1 MLSPPPVDGGSI
13 TKERGER
20 MSTEAED
27 KKLTKRQEE
36 VLGYLRQHCRTFGPT
51 VREIAA
57 ALEITSPNGVVCHL
71 RALER
76 KGRIRRTPGIS
87 RGIEVLP

>member
-1 MLSPPPVDGGSI
+1 
-13 TKERGER
+13 
-20 MSTEAED
+20 MSMDAEQ
-27 KKLTKRQEE
+27 KILTKRQQE
-36 VLGYLRQHCRTFGPT
+36 VLGYLQEHCRTYGPT

-57 ALEITSPNGVVCHL
+57 ALKITSPNGVACHL
-71 RALER
+71 KALER